1 MEVPMDALGIIRQI
15 ETDPA
20 LKAQMRAVLLG
31 DELLALPA
39 QVAQLIEGQREM
51 QAAIRDLTE
60 SQREMQAAITGTIER
75 QDRMEDTL
83 TQLVQSQREMQAA
96 ITGTIERQ
104 DRMEDT
110 LTQLVQ
116 SQREMQAAITALTE
130 SHQRLEMSHKRL
142 IGDVSQLKGSDLEA
156 RVRNRLNT
164 LLPDDFERATILA
177 DEEIKKRITAWNQKK
192 TLKKPE
198 RMRIAQTDIIAD
210 ARIADKPV
218 TVVAEV
224 SASVYPNDIERVA
237 ETARILQER
246 GEQVRPL
253 VFGNAI
259 ADDSVNVL
267 AVSQDVELYILS

>member
-1 MEVPMDALGIIRQI
+1 MDALGIIRQI

-39 QVAQLIEGQREM
+39 QVAQLVEGQREM
-51 QAAIRDLTE
+51 QTAITRLAGHQDRMEAAIRDLTE
-60 SQREMQAAITGTIER
+60 SQKQMQTAITGSIER
-75 QDRMEDTL
+75 QDRIKDTL
-83 TQLVQSQREMQAA
+83 THLVQ
-96 ITGTIERQ
+96 G
-104 DRMEDT
+104 
-110 LTQLVQ
+110 
-116 SQREMQAAITALTE
+116 QREMQAAITALTE
-130 SHQRLEMSHKRL
+130 SHQQLAESHQQLAMSYKRL
-142 IGDVSQLKGSDLEA
+142 IGDVSQIKDSHLEA

-164 LLPDDFERATILA
+164 FLLDDFERVQILS
-177 DEEIKKRITAWNQKK
+177 DEETKKRITLWNQKRILEK
-192 TLKKPE
+192 SE

-210 ARIADKPV
+210 ALVADQPV

-237 ETARILQER
+237 ETARILKER

-253 VFGNAI
+253 VFGNAV
-259 ADDSVNVL
+259 ADDSVNAL

>member
-1 MEVPMDALGIIRQI
+1 MDALGIIRQI

-60 SQREMQAAITGTIER
+60 SQKQ
-75 QDRMEDTL
+75 
-83 TQLVQSQREMQAA
+83 MQAA

-130 SHQRLEMSHKRL
+130 SHQQLAESHQQLAMSHKRL

-156 RVRNRLNT
+156 RVRSRLNT
-164 LLPDDFERATILA
+164 FLPDDFERATILA

-192 TLKKPE
+192 TLQKPE

-237 ETARILQER
+237 ETARILKER

-253 VFGNAI
+253 VFGNAV

-267 AVSQDVELYILS
+267 AVSQDVDLYILS